1 MPNKLW
7 GAEPQV
13 SEPWLSFLQAIDR
26 QLTITTTMIC
36 MGGFVMN
43 QCYGNP
49 RSTVDIDTCGLEPAA
64 QFKYLDSIAGQGSP
78 LHRRYRVYLQR
89 VTVATIPCDHEERVI
104 TIPTPTLENL
114 HLFALEAHDLALSKI
129 ERGGERDHYD
139 VLHLANAGHIN
150 ARTLMER
157 YHDCQRPYMIGNLNA
172 YDATLNIWLSLCWPN
187 QFPA

>member
-78 LHRRYRVYLQR
+78 LHRQYRVYLQR
-89 VTVATIPCDHEERVI
+89 VTIATIPCDHEERVI

-114 HLFALEAHDLALSKI
+114 H
-129 ERGGERDHYD
+129 
-139 VLHLANAGHIN
+139 
-150 ARTLMER
+150 
-157 YHDCQRPYMIGNLNA
+157 
-172 YDATLNIWLSLCWPN
+172 
-187 QFPA
+187 